1 MPAPTATSPS
11 GTAPP
16 SRSSEPWRTGT
27 WRCGWRGASSAAAMP
42 SPGSARARAGAGC
55 WSRWTT
61 RRPTPGASRSRPNRS
76 RSFRDG
82 PSSRSP
88 PRPRPAR
95 LGGDEGPAAGA
106 SRAGPRARA
115 RRRAAVVG
123 RSDAGDPHRAAVLGP
138 GLGVRGEVRRRAL
151 PGLPRRLAGAAA
163 VPQPQAARRPLPG
176 VGGGAGGTGGRRLRG
191 RRGDRGVPGGPQ
203 QLRPAAAAHAAPR
216 PRPGPPQRGGGLP
229 VPVRRAARG
238 RLRPDWPGA
247 AAAQGRAAAPAG
259 VSRPPPVHPPS
270 QRRRRGLL
278 AAGLPEGLGGG
289 VIAKRADAPYAPGRS
304 GDWLKFK
311 CVNQQELVIGGYT
324 DPKGSRHGLGA
335 LLLGYY
341 RGDEL
346 VFAGKVGTG
355 FDQELL
361 GRLRRRLGPLEQN
374 RPPFSVGRLP
384 RAGVHWVRP
393 ELVAQIGFS
402 EWTSDGQLRHPR
414 FLGLRDDKRPR
425 EVVRERPQ

>member
-1 MPAPTATSPS
+1 MLATL
-11 GTAPP
+11 
-16 SRSSEPWRTGT
+16 TGRRFSDPG
-27 WRCGWRGASSAAAMP
+27 WVFEAKFDGERCLA
-42 SPGSARARAGAGC
+42 
-55 WSRWTT
+55 
-61 RRPTPGASRSRPNRS
+61 
-76 RSFRDG
+76 FRDG
-82 PSSRSP
+82 SQVRLRSRNRKRLDDRYPELVAALAAQEADDFVVDGEIVAFQGGRSSF
-88 PRPRPAR
+88 AR
-95 LGGDEGPAAGA
+95 LQRRMQLRDPDQARRSGVAVYLYLFDVLHAAGYDLTGLELRQRKA
-106 SRAGPRARA
+106 VL
-115 RRRAAVVG
+115 RRLLAFHDPLRFT
-123 RSDAGDPHRAAVLGP
+123 PHRNAD
-138 GLGVRGEVRRRAL
+138 GEAYWR
-151 PGLPRRLAGAAA
+151 
-163 VPQPQAARRPLPG
+163 QACRKG
-176 VGGGAGGTGGRRLRG
+176 
-191 RRGDRGVPGGPQ
+191 
-203 QLRPAAAAHAAPR
+203 
-216 PRPGPPQRGGGLP
+216 
-229 VPVRRAARG
+229 
-238 RLRPDWPGA
+238 W
-247 AAAQGRAAAPAG
+247 
-259 VSRPPPVHPPS
+259 
-270 QRRRRGLL
+270 
-278 AAGLPEGLGGG
+278 EG